1 MIVDQV
7 HPPRRTR
14 TTNHVPPHT
23 HTCSFIFIFIGV
35 FTSIPTS
42 IDVFLLILVVMY
54 LHYYYCNILVPNAFI
69 YVQTRLVTLL
79 WYEQGIFSLGT
90 ALTGHFLFLLI
101 LSLDP

>member
-1 MIVDQV
+1 MTILLCLLL
-7 HPPRRTR
+7 
-14 TTNHVPPHT
+14 T
-23 HTCSFIFIFIGV
+23 HYGREWSDARPG
-35 FTSIPTS
+35 P
-42 IDVFLLILVVMY
+42 VFLLILVVMY